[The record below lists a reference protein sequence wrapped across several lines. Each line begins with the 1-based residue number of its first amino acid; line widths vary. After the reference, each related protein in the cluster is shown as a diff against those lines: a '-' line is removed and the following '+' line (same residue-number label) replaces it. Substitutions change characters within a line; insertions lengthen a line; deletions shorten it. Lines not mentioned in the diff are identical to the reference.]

1 MIRALVSLD
10 VDLASS
16 IALRYACQM
25 AKLIEME
32 LQPIHVEKPGREG
45 RVLGTG
51 WVERTWEKTL
61 LKTGLEEINRLITA
75 EKGSCP
81 AIFPPKISVGDPQ
94 DEILRELKE
103 ERYDLF
109 VKGEL
114 YTFTPSKFHEK
125 VNSRLFRQAPCPIM
139 VVNNL
144 VHLERVSLLLE
155 DGSEIQPLIGT
166 FLKMFGAAD
175 VVADLLYCKFQSSR
189 RQAFHQSEEP
199 DRILRAAEEMLS
211 QHGRKLGKSE
221 VKEDAPERLGDL
233 MRDYGLVMTSI
244 HHDLGRKNPM
254 AELLSHTPSPILL
267 LFQQGVRK

>member
-10 VDLASS
+10 ADLASS

-32 LQPIHVEKPGREG
+32 LQPIHVEEPGREG

-51 WVERTWEKTL
+51 WVERTWERTL
-61 LKTGLEEINRLITA
+61 LKTGLEEINRLITT
-75 EKGSCP
+75 ERGSCQ
-81 AIFPPKISVGDPQ
+81 AIFPPKISVGDAQ

-103 ERYDLF
+103 EPYDLF

-114 YTFTPSKFHEK
+114 YTFAPTRFYARVH
-125 VNSRLFRQAPCPIM
+125 SRLFRRAPCPIM

-144 VHLERVSLLLE
+144 VHLQRVSLLLE
-155 DGSEIQPLIGT
+155 EGTELQPLVGT
-166 FLKMFGAAD
+166 FLKLFGAVD
-175 VVADLLYCKFQSSR
+175 VGVDLLYCKFQPSR
-189 RQAFHQSEEP
+189 RQAFHKKEDP
-199 DRILRAAEEMLS
+199 DRILRAAEDMLS
-211 QHGRKLGKSE
+211 QQGRRLGKSE
-221 VKEDAPERLGDL
+221 VKEEAPEKLGDL